1 MLPKEKLRPNPKPEA
16 GKPSWVAIEDGLPKE
31 SGFVLATRLRDSDL
45 RFPCAVVMIW
55 FDAALQKFYLEKRP
69 ADGGPDYIVYKNQ
82 VTAWMPLPPPFQH
95 QEAAMTT
102 IDEAKHA
109 LDCYTGPSFI
119 GPERFERIAKFAS
132 DFADQIAAKRVA
144 EERMEI
150 ADVLGTILLSAASY
164 EASQMY
170 LTMYIDKLRGQQP

>member
-1 MLPKEKLRPNPKPEA
+1 
-16 GKPSWVAIEDGLPKE
+16 
-31 SGFVLATRLRDSDL
+31 
-45 RFPCAVVMIW
+45 
-55 FDAALQKFYLEKRP
+55 
-69 ADGGPDYIVYKNQ
+69 
-82 VTAWMPLPPPFQH
+82 
-95 QEAAMTT
+95 MTT